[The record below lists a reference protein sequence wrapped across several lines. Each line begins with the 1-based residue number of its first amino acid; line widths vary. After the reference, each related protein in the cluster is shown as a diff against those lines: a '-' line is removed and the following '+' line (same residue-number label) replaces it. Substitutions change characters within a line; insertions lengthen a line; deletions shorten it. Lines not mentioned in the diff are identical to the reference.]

1 LAIGRKV
8 VFQPGETV
16 FEEGEQGE
24 NMYIVLSG
32 SFEVIKRGRYRQ
44 PKCLAVVESGEHFGE
59 MAVIDNLERTATVRA
74 LTPAVT
80 LKFNQRDLLQQPA
93 ASIKLFQNM
102 ARLLS
107 KRLRKTNEVLILKNS

>member
-1 LAIGRKV
+1 
-8 VFQPGETV
+8 
-16 FEEGEQGE
+16 
-24 NMYIVLSG
+24 
-32 SFEVIKRGRYRQ
+32 
-44 PKCLAVVESGEHFGE
+44 
-59 MAVIDNLERTATVRA
+59 VRA